1 MARRYYYDNGEEKVG
16 PVSGEDLL
24 RLCSEGEIDGD
35 TWVRRDSSR
44 TWRPLRSVDLR
55 EEEEEMRNPS
65 LLRWL
70 WRLVRKLGFWRLLS
84 ALLMLLVFALVLAS
98 MAYFLWPVL
107 LVVLLLWLM
116 MRLGR

>member
-1 MARRYYYDNGEEKVG
+1 MARRYFYDNGEEKVG

-55 EEEEEMRNPS
+55 EEEEELRNPS
-65 LLRWL
+65 LLRLL
-70 WRLVRKLGFWRLLS
+70 WRGVMKLGFWRLLS
-84 ALLMLLVFALVLAS
+84 ALMMLLIFALVLAS

-107 LVVLLLWLM
+107 LVVVLLWLF